1 MEWENLH
8 RYSFWYVLSRKR
20 RKNIE
25 IFPIFRCSGLNYRV
39 LKSCKK
45 GHGTVSLWIFRSR
58 GSGRLWHLQVQLQGH
73 KSSQQL
79 CHAPVLEPSRQGD
92 SFQALNMFSWII
104 LQLCPLW
111 VAPNLLTLVGFICC
125 IGHWGL
131 LAITDYDFR
140 WFFDN
145 DPISC
150 SSLLQRSGTAP
161 PEVSGT
167 SAPAG
172 VPVPG
177 VIWVGFCSDQYSTFE
192 MGEFYIG

>member
-1 MEWENLH
+1 MFFFSISDAAAWIIE
-8 RYSFWYVLSRKR
+8 FWKVAIR
-20 RKNIE
+20 R
-25 IFPIFRCSGLNYRV
+25 
-39 LKSCKK
+39 
-45 GHGTVSLWIFRSR
+45 HGTVSLWIFRSR

-79 CHAPVLEPSRQGD
+79 CHAPVLEPSRQGAYFEFFPTGLFK
-92 SFQALNMFSWII
+92 SFLINNF
-104 LQLCPLW
+104 QLCPLW

-140 WFFDN
+140 WLLRN
-145 DPISC
+145 DQISC

-177 VIWVGFCSDQYSTFE
+177 VIWVGFWIDKYFTLDMDGIFICPNFLFDLCAGVS
-192 MGEFYIG
+192 IC